1 MKSQLPHQAEALGDA
16 AGGPAM
22 NALLP
27 PLCPVSNE
35 EIENAGAVG
44 PPGWT
49 ALQFIAAPCCA
60 RCGIPF
66 AAEYGAG
73 VECPSCIAAPPD
85 FDSARAAVT
94 YDDASHNLIVGFK
107 HSDRTEL
114 APMFARW
121 MARAGGALINSASVL
136 APIPLHP
143 RRLAARR
150 YNQSLLLAAGIA
162 ELTPARLSVG
172 DLIRRRATPPQK
184 ELSADARRRNV
195 AGAFGLA
202 KGAAARIKKAH
213 IILIDDV
220 LTTGATLSAAAR
232 TLKKAGAHRVDAL
245 VLARVVKGGIGAI

>member
-1 MKSQLPHQAEALGDA
+1 MKSQLPRHADIVSGA
-16 AGGPAM
+16 AGGPAL

-27 PLCPVSNE
+27 PVCPVSNE
-35 EIENAGAVG
+35 EIAIAGAVG
-44 PPGWT
+44 PSGWT
-49 ALQFIAAPCCA
+49 SLQFIAAPCCA

-66 AAEYGAG
+66 AAEYGAN

-85 FDSARAAVT
+85 FVTARAAVV
-94 YDDASHNLIVGFK
+94 YDEASHNLIVGFK

-121 MARAGGALINSASVL
+121 MARAGRTLINSASVL
-136 APIPLHP
+136 TPVPLHP

-150 YNQSLLLAAGIA
+150 YNQSLLLAAKIA
-162 ELTPARLSVG
+162 QMTHARLAVS

-202 KGAAARIKKAH
+202 KGAAARVKDAH

-220 LTTGATLSAAAR
+220 LTTGATLSSAAR
-232 TLKKAGAHRVDAL
+232 TLRKAGAGRVDAL